1 VLDIDFSNTTI
12 INDEFSGHIDV
23 ILQNSGCDTAENFQV
38 SLETEGS
45 LTFTPQT
52 ISSLLPDSST
62 TVVFNVSGPW
72 FDCGGPGCEFTAT
85 ADPDEV
91 LCECSGAN
99 NIRIEP
105 FAGPTN
111 IVLSSFD
118 ATVADNKVTLK
129 WTSETEPNNAGFNVY
144 RSKQESANYN
154 KINSTI
160 IPAQG
165 TTTSG
170 ANYTYT
176 DELGGS
182 GTYYYK
188 LQDIDLQ
195 GRESYH
201 GPVSVVITSVEI
213 DKSSIPD
220 KYSLSQNYPNPFNPE
235 TKIEFGLPKP
245 GLVTIN
251 IYDINGH
258 LVSKL
263 MAERKSAGYH
273 SVIWDGRNRSGITV
287 STGMYF
293 YHFKAGDFGKNK
305 AGLSQTRKMILIK

>member
-1 VLDIDFSNTTI
+1 M
-12 INDEFSGHIDV
+12 
-23 ILQNSGCDTAENFQV
+23 
-38 SLETEGS
+38 
-45 LTFTPQT
+45 
-52 ISSLLPDSST
+52 PDSST
-62 TVVFNVSGPW
+62 TIVFNVSGPW
-72 FDCGGPGCEFTAT
+72 YDCGGPGCEFTAT
-85 ADPDEV
+85 ADPDEN

-111 IVLSSFD
+111 IVLSSFE
-118 ATVADNKVTLK
+118 ATVNGKLVTLK

-144 RSKQESANYN
+144 RSKNESANYA
-154 KINSTI
+154 KINSSI

-165 TTTSG
+165 NATTG
-170 ANYTYT
+170 ANYSYIN
-176 DELGGS
+176 EPVES

-195 GRESYH
+195 GIESYH

-220 KYSLSQNYPNPFNPE
+220 KYSLSQNSPNPFNPE

-258 LVSKL
+258 LVRNL
-263 MAERKSAGYH
+263 MTERKSAGYH

-287 STGMYF
+287 ASGMYF
-293 YHFKAGDFGKNK
+293 YFFKAGNAGKNG
-305 AGLSQTRKMILIK
+305 AGLIQTRKMILMK